1 MFIEIVVFLQI
12 PVNEKLPNTTSCVK
26 LASLSQL
33 ALNQF
38 HVNLSTDSDV
48 TGVAADVG
56 SRVAA
61 SVVVALLLVLVLVLV
76 LLGSGSLVLRLSS
89 RSGTTLNSLDNVTSG
104 TVSGTTDGTT
114 GDDIR
119 AGGEVVGGGG
129 APEGEVDG
137 RVVLFVDT
145 GDLDRVTRDAGGAV
159 AGDLELS
166 AGSVELSL
174 STVSTVKSD
183 VLTTDD
189 VLTVGESGGD
199 LEVDGILVPRAPRG
213 TTELLG
219 AASLADETLVDL
231 VPVEVGRV
239 GGGGVVDLG
248 GVDLDGT
255 RVLHT
260 STAESL
266 LKTNLV
272 TGLDLED
279 VRSSGR
285 ALVAD
290 KVLVVGG
297 DGALGSVL
305 ELHGHVSVLVLADV
319 LVVGT
324 LLLTADG
331 ELVEGVV
338 SADGGGEAENSGE
351 VGSGLHFDGVAWLL
365 ETKK

>member
-1 MFIEIVVFLQI
+1 
-12 PVNEKLPNTTSCVK
+12 VNEKLSNTTSCVK

-33 ALNQF
+33 ALNQL
-38 HVNLSTDSDV
+38 HVNLSTDNDV
-48 TGVAADVG
+48 TSVAADVG

-61 SVVVALLLVLVLVLV
+61 RVVVALLLVLVLV

-89 RSGTTLNSLDNVTSG
+89 RSGTTLNSLDNITSLS
-104 TVSGTTDGTT
+104 VSGTTDGTT

-119 AGGEVVGGGG
+119 AGGEIVGGGR

-137 RVVLFVDT
+137 RVVLLVDT
-145 GDLDRVTRDAGGAV
+145 GDLDGGAGNAGGAV
-159 AGDLELS
+159 AGDLKLS

-174 STVSTVKSD
+174 TTVSTVESN

-189 VLTVGESGGD
+189 VLTVRESGGD
-199 LEVDGILVPRAPRG
+199 LEVDGVLVPRAPRG

-219 AASLADETLVDL
+219 AARLADETLVDL

-239 GGGGVVDLG
+239 SGGGVVDLG
-248 GVDLDGT
+248 GVDLDRT

-260 STAESL
+260 GTAESL

-279 VRSSGR
+279 IRRSGG

-297 DGALGSVL
+297 DGARGSVL
-305 ELHGHVSVLVLADV
+305 ELHGHVSVLVLTDV

-338 SADGGGEAENSGE
+338 GADGGGKAENSGE
-351 VGSGLHFDGVAWLL
+351 VSGGLHFERVVWFAG
-365 ETKK
+365 EKSE